1 MQPDNFQIRTNTLVA
16 EFHAYNAE
24 IANTQRRAQDMAR
37 GKSWVVGQLRQ
48 MMTVPEVA
56 QVLGLR
62 PPTVYAILNG
72 VPEAS
77 EIEDLTVL
85 MERLAEIATQAQHV
99 ADGKTPLISPNPV
112 GMQLLADHIRWALE
126 WLSTVQQPVPDVDM
140 AGILGSGQQGVRHPD

>member
-1 MQPDNFQIRTNTLVA
+1 M
-16 EFHAYNAE
+16 
-24 IANTQRRAQDMAR
+24 
-37 GKSWVVGQLRQ
+37 VGQLRQ

-77 EIEDLTVL
+77 GIEDLTVL
-85 MERLAEIATQAQHV
+85 MERLAEIATQAQRV

-112 GMQLLADHIRWALE
+112 GMQLLADHIRWAFE